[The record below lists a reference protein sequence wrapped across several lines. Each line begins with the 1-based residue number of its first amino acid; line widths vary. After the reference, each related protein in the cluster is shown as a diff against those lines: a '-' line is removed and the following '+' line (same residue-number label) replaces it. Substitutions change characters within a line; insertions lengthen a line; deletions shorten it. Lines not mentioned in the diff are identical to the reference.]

1 MKSNYLKY
9 KIVYQSKE
17 NVWGKYNHLLKFKK
31 QKWTKIVK
39 KVDRVR
45 KFHFYRR
52 PRSSRALSRQRLLAK
67 QTFQHFYGNVP
78 YTTLKKEYRQIQ
90 KTLSLDPVQT
100 LMISL
105 ERRLDVFLFRSGL
118 FTSIL
123 EAKQA
128 ILHQKIWVN
137 NRIVSQG
144 NYRLKSGDFI
154 RLPQTNQP
162 SSTVQLPYSQIN
174 VSLSLLVF
182 LRNPTIQEIRY
193 PFPLNVDFLT
203 NYLNTK

>member
-1 MKSNYLKY
+1 MKPNYLKY

-17 NVWGKYNHLLKFKK
+17 NVWGKYNHLQKFKK
-31 QKWTKIVK
+31 QKWTKIIK
-39 KVDRVR
+39 KLDRVR

-90 KTLSLDPVQT
+90 KTMVLDPVQT

-128 ILHQKIWVN
+128 ILHNQVCIN
-137 NRIVSQG
+137 HQIVSQG
-144 NYRLKSGDFI
+144 NYRLKGGDFI
-154 RLPQTNQP
+154 QLRDTNLPK
-162 SSTVQLPYSQIN
+162 STIQLPYSQIN
-174 VSLSLLVF
+174 LPLNLLIF

-193 PFPLNVDFLT
+193 PFPLNVNFLT